1 VTGFLSVLPEA
12 VNLSSVTELVI
23 SGDMAANNAAGA
35 AALTGTV
42 PMVPTSDDAAFS
54 SALNAAGTAYL
65 GAVAEHVG
73 QRAAYAGAQG
83 LSSIGY
89 VVNELLG
96 AVNLSS
102 IV

>member
-1 VTGFLSVLPEA
+1 VTGFFNVLPEA
-12 VNLSSVTELVI
+12 VNLSSVTEMVI

-42 PMVPTSDDAAFS
+42 PMAPTSDDVAFS
-54 SALNAAGTAYL
+54 SMLNGAGTAYL

-73 QRAAYAGAQG
+73 QRAAYAGGQG
-83 LSSIGY
+83 LASISY
-89 VVNELLG
+89 VVSELLN
-96 AVNLSS
+96 AVNLST

>member
-12 VNLSSVTELVI
+12 VNLSSVTEMVI

-54 SALNAAGTAYL
+54 SMLNGAGMAYL
-65 GAVAEHVG
+65 GSVAEHVG
-73 QRAAYAGAQG
+73 QRAAYAGGQG
-83 LSSIGY
+83 LASISY
-89 VVNELLG
+89 VVNELLS
-96 AVNLSS
+96 AVNISS
-102 IV
+102 IL